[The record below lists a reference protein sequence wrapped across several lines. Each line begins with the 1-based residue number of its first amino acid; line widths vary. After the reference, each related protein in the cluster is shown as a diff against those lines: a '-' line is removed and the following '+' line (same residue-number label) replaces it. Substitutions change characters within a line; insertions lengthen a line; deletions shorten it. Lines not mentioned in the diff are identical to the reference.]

1 MKTQSK
7 TEIRNNTAKATKL
20 LRGIDNEA
28 AAIAKAQDALNK
40 RVASVQKTAAQ
51 VSSLLTGIS
60 TTALAASTAVAA
72 KPTAKA
78 KPAKPVK
85 KPTAKAKPVKK
96 EAKPTAK
103 AKPAKPVVAKK
114 AEAQPAKPA
123 KAEKVK
129 PAKAEKPVAAKKA
142 EAKPAPAKA
151 GERPPLVQLINNV
164 LDTTPGVTA
173 AEIYK
178 QVVAAAGYFS
188 RQSVY
193 VHLKKSDLYTKT
205 GDGAAATFKRATG
218 APEKAGKGGTSD
230 EEAEAFAEKA
240 GSNPVTAAVT

>member
-60 TTALAASTAVAA
+60 TTALAASTAVA
-72 KPTAKA
+72 
-78 KPAKPVK
+78 
-85 KPTAKAKPVKK
+85 
-96 EAKPTAK
+96 AKPTAK

>member
-103 AKPAKPVVAKK
+103 AKPAKPMVAKK
-114 AEAQPAKPA
+114 AEAKPA
-123 KAEKVK
+123 K

>member
-72 KPTAKA
+72 
-78 KPAKPVK
+78 